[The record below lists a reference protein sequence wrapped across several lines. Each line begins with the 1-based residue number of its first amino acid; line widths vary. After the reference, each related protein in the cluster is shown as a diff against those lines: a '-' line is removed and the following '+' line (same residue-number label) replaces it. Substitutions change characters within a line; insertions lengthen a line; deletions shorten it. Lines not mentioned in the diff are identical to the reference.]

1 MQNNANEMAVFNTAI
16 YVRLSKE
23 DIVAAQSGR
32 ESNSITNQK
41 QLILDF
47 LKDKPE
53 FNIVSICIDDGY
65 TGTNFDRPA
74 FQRMLNDIKAGRINC
89 VVVKDLSR
97 FGREYINSGKYIHR
111 LFPVLGVRLIA
122 INDNIDTITRDESS
136 EFIQTQIRAF
146 SDAQR
151 LIANLNATPSS
162 QTRYQIYETQIDD
175 AKRKIEKFNQLKA
188 ALYGDFADGLLS
200 HQDYTDLSEDYSR
213 RADDLRIFIAE
224 LEKEKEKYSAGFG
237 SKMQWAL
244 LIEKYKDQESLDA
257 EMAAAFIETLT
268 LFNDGHVEVAFRH
281 RDEIEQVLYVAATRG
296 KEAERYAG

>member
-53 FNIVSICIDDGY
+53 FNIVSIRIDDGY

-111 LFPVLGVRLIA
+111 LLTKSFQVFKRSLML
-122 INDNIDTITRDESS
+122 
-136 EFIQTQIRAF
+136 
-146 SDAQR
+146 
-151 LIANLNATPSS
+151 TP
-162 QTRYQIYETQIDD
+162 I
-175 AKRKIEKFNQLKA
+175 
-188 ALYGDFADGLLS
+188 
-200 HQDYTDLSEDYSR
+200 
-213 RADDLRIFIAE
+213 
-224 LEKEKEKYSAGFG
+224 
-237 SKMQWAL
+237 
-244 LIEKYKDQESLDA
+244 
-257 EMAAAFIETLT
+257 
-268 LFNDGHVEVAFRH
+268 
-281 RDEIEQVLYVAATRG
+281 
-296 KEAERYAG
+296 